1 MTILADELEGDSRT
15 LILNDINKMKS
26 LAKESSDEE
35 GEEASI
41 ELMTVAFTR
50 MAEEVQVL
58 IDTRTKEMEESRD
71 EALEANEQRSKFFCK
86 YES

>member
-1 MTILADELEGDSRT
+1 MCIRDR
-15 LILNDINKMKS
+15 
-26 LAKESSDEE
+26 E

-58 IDTRTKEMEESRD
+58 IDTRTKEMKSLEMKHWKQMNK
-71 EALEANEQRSKFFCK
+71 EASSLQI
-86 YES
+86 

>member
-15 LILNDINKMKS
+15 LILNDINKMQS

-71 EALEANEQRSKFFCK
+71 EALRTNEQRKILPT
-86 YES
+86 